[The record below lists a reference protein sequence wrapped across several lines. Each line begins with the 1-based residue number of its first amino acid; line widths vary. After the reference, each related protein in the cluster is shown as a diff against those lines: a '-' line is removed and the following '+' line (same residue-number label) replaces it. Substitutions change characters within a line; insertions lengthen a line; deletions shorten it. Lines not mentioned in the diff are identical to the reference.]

1 MGRVRLLMGLFMLMD
16 SGITWSIH
24 GTVIQTVVV
33 VVVVVVKLYLML
45 GVSEWIGGNPSLN
58 MKPTVT
64 MGMLHS
70 KAPPV
75 IVVVRAIVTAVV
87 IVIV

>member
-1 MGRVRLLMGLFMLMD
+1 MLMD

-45 GVSEWIGGNPSLN
+45 GVSE
-58 MKPTVT
+58 
-64 MGMLHS
+64 
-70 KAPPV
+70 
-75 IVVVRAIVTAVV
+75 
-87 IVIV
+87 